1 MGVLEGDTVGIFSEN
16 RPEWVI
22 ADLAIQMLGGV
33 VVPIH
38 SVFQPK
44 YIKHVIRDA
53 GIKVI
58 VVSDSHLFEKLHAV
72 DEDLGLEKIMYCSRN
87 KIFGLD
93 REKFVY
99 FGDLVDTGKAGEFTD
114 TGETSELLRDT
125 PATIVYTSGTLG
137 LPKGVVLT
145 HKNIISNIEAVL
157 KAIPVEVGDR
167 LLSLLPLS
175 HIFERTAGY
184 YTPLSQGASIFY
196 AEGYENLRKD
206 LRGARPTILVGVPR
220 VFEKAYEKIQ
230 KNKHIAPLIRFAMG
244 RRLIGKII
252 KKRFGGKIN
261 FCISGGA
268 ALDKHIGAFFE
279 QFGLPILE
287 GYGLT
292 ETAPVV
298 SVNRLNAYKFGSCG
312 LPLSNVSVK
321 LAQDGELLVKGDSI
335 MKGYHNLPQD
345 TARAF
350 TEDGY
355 FRTGDFARID
365 DEGFIYI
372 IGRKKN
378 IIVLSTGKNV
388 QPEEIETALDASPYI
403 SQALVVG
410 DGRKMVT
417 ALIVPEFDMFVPSE
431 DEGLRVSQ
439 EEGNKG
445 EKAVTDKMRAVI
457 AEELAR
463 LLADFPD
470 HEQIKKFTLLNKP
483 FTVEADELTP
493 TLKLKRKILEERYRE
508 VIDKM
513 YR

>member
-1 MGVLEGDTVGIFSEN
+1 M
-16 RPEWVI
+16 
-22 ADLAIQMLGGV
+22 
-33 VVPIH
+33 
-38 SVFQPK
+38 
-44 YIKHVIRDA
+44 
-53 GIKVI
+53 
-58 VVSDSHLFEKLHAV
+58 
-72 DEDLGLEKIMYCSRN
+72 
-87 KIFGLD
+87 
-93 REKFVY
+93 
-99 FGDLVDTGKAGEFTD
+99 
-114 TGETSELLRDT
+114 
-125 PATIVYTSGTLG
+125 
-137 LPKGVVLT
+137 
-145 HKNIISNIEAVL
+145 
-157 KAIPVEVGDR
+157 
-167 LLSLLPLS
+167 
-175 HIFERTAGY
+175 
-184 YTPLSQGASIFY
+184 
-196 AEGYENLRKD
+196 
-206 LRGARPTILVGVPR
+206 
-220 VFEKAYEKIQ
+220 
-230 KNKHIAPLIRFAMG
+230 
-244 RRLIGKII
+244 
-252 KKRFGGKIN
+252 
-261 FCISGGA
+261 
-268 ALDKHIGAFFE
+268 
-279 QFGLPILE
+279 E

-431 DEGLRVSQ
+431 DEGLRVTE

-513 YR
+513 YT